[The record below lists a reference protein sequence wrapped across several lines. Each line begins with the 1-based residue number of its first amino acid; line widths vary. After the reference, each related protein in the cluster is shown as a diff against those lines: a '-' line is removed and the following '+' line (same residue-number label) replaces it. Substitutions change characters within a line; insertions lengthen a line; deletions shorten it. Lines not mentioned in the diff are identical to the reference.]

1 MSNLVYSIVCL
12 YIIVTKRPLL
22 KRVIISWP
30 CMARRGTARVSHWHR
45 FQKSYI
51 QCGEILSE
59 VVVLF
64 QISIQLY
71 TLEPQIDV
79 H

>member
-1 MSNLVYSIVCL
+1 MSNLVYSVDSMPSR

-45 FQKSYI
+45 FQKSQAGMLKRYS
-51 QCGEILSE
+51 QGEVSK
-59 VVVLF
+59 VA
-64 QISIQLY
+64 
-71 TLEPQIDV
+71 DGK
-79 H
+79 